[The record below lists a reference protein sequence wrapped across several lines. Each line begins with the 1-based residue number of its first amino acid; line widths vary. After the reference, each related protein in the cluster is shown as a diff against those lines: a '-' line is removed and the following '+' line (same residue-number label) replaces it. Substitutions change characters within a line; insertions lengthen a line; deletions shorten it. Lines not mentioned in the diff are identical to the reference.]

1 MQLSFNAKQK
11 LKLSV
16 TRNKE
21 YLSKYLLEEERV
33 VGAMLD
39 SKKLEPEGE
48 GKYKYTVTSFKVF
61 QLDINPVVSI
71 AVENKDG
78 ILRMSALES
87 KLDGLGII
95 DDFNLIL
102 KANLEATDLG
112 LEGEALLGVSV
123 SQPPLLRLVPKK
135 ILESTG
141 HSVLNGILLGIK
153 SRVQQQL
160 VKDFLDW
167 CELNKI
173 WFFKK
178 LFLWRLVIPFLLINE
193 RCSLV
198 P

>member
-1 MQLSFNAKQK
+1 MLLAFDAKQK

-21 YLSKYLLEEERV
+21 YLSSYLLEEERV

-39 SKKLEPEGE
+39 SKKLVPEGE

-71 AVENKDG
+71 GVENKDG
-78 ILRMSALES
+78 VLTMSALDS

-95 DDFNLIL
+95 DDFKLIL
-102 KANLEATDLG
+102 KANLEATDIG
-112 LEGEALLGVSV
+112 LDGEALLGVKV
-123 SQPPLLRLVPKK
+123 SQPALLKLVPKK

-141 HSVLNGILLGIK
+141 YSVLNGILLGIK

-160 VKDFLDW
+160 VKDFYAW
-167 CELNKI
+167 CELNK
-173 WFFKK
+173 F
-178 LFLWRLVIPFLLINE
+178 
-193 RCSLV
+193 
-198 P
+198 

>member
-1 MQLSFNAKQK
+1 MLLAFDAKQK

-16 TRNKE
+16 KKNKE
-21 YLSKYLLEEERV
+21 YLSNYLLEEERV

-39 SKKLEPEGE
+39 SRKLVPEGE

-71 AVENKDG
+71 AVENNDG
-78 ILRMSALES
+78 VLNMSAIDS
-87 KLDGLGII
+87 KLDGLGMI
-95 DDFNLIL
+95 DDFTLIL
-102 KANLEATDLG
+102 KANLEATDVG

-123 SQPPLLRLVPKK
+123 SQPPILKLVPKK

-167 CELNKI
+167 CQSNQI
-173 WFFKK
+173 
-178 LFLWRLVIPFLLINE
+178 
-193 RCSLV
+193 
-198 P
+198 

>member
-1 MQLSFNAKQK
+1 MLLAFDAKQK

-16 TRNKE
+16 KRNKE
-21 YLSKYLLEEERV
+21 YLPNYLLEEERV

-39 SKKLEPEGE
+39 SKKLVPEGI

-71 AVENKDG
+71 GVENKNG
-78 ILRMSALES
+78 VLKMSALES
-87 KLDGLGII
+87 TLDGLGMV

-102 KANLEATDLG
+102 NANLEATDVG

-123 SQPPLLRLVPKK
+123 SQPPLLKLIPKK

-153 SRVQQQL
+153 ARVQQQL
-160 VKDFLDW
+160 VKDFVDW
-167 CELNKI
+167 CELNQI
-173 WFFKK
+173 
-178 LFLWRLVIPFLLINE
+178 
-193 RCSLV
+193 
-198 P
+198 

>member
-1 MQLSFNAKQK
+1 MLLAFEAKQK

-16 TRNKE
+16 TRNKN
-21 YLSKYLLEEERV
+21 LLTNYLLEEERV

-39 SKKLEPEGE
+39 SKKLEPEGN

-71 AVENKDG
+71 AVENKNG
-78 ILRMSALES
+78 VLKMSALDS
-87 KLDGLGII
+87 KLDGLGMI

-102 KANLEATDLG
+102 KANLEATSVG
-112 LEGEALLGVSV
+112 LEGEAILGVSV
-123 SQPPLLRLVPKK
+123 SQPPLLKFVPKK

-160 VKDFLDW
+160 VKDFFDW
-167 CELNKI
+167 CESSRI
-173 WFFKK
+173 
-178 LFLWRLVIPFLLINE
+178 
-193 RCSLV
+193 
-198 P
+198 

>member
-1 MQLSFNAKQK
+1 MLLAFDAKQK

-16 TRNKE
+16 TSNKE
-21 YLSKYLLEEERV
+21 YLSNYLLEEERV

-39 SKKLEPEGE
+39 SRKLVPEGE

-71 AVENKDG
+71 GVENKDG
-78 ILRMSALES
+78 VLTMSALDS
-87 KLDGLGII
+87 KLDGLGMI
-95 DDFNLIL
+95 DDFKLIL
-102 KANLEATDLG
+102 KANLQATDIG

-123 SQPPLLRLVPKK
+123 SQPPLLKLVPKK

-153 SRVQQQL
+153 ARVQQQL

-167 CELNKI
+167 CESKQI
-173 WFFKK
+173 
-178 LFLWRLVIPFLLINE
+178 
-193 RCSLV
+193 
-198 P
+198 

>member
-1 MQLSFNAKQK
+1 MLLSFDAKQK

-39 SKKLEPEGE
+39 SRKLVPEGK

-61 QLDINPVVSI
+61 QLDINPVVLI
-71 AVENKDG
+71 AVENKNG
-78 ILRMSALES
+78 ILKMSALDS
-87 KLDGLGII
+87 TLDGLGIV

-102 KANLEATDLG
+102 KANLEATNMG

-123 SQPPLLRLVPKK
+123 SQPPLLKLVPKK

-160 VKDFLDW
+160 VNDFSEW
-167 CELNKI
+167 CRLNEI
-173 WFFKK
+173 
-178 LFLWRLVIPFLLINE
+178 
-193 RCSLV
+193 
-198 P
+198 

>member
-1 MQLSFNAKQK
+1 MLLAFDAKQK

-39 SKKLEPEGE
+39 SKKLFPEGE

-71 AVENKDG
+71 AVESNNGVLK
-78 ILRMSALES
+78 MSALDS
-87 KLDGLGII
+87 KLDGLGIV

-102 KANLEATDLG
+102 KANLEATDIG
-112 LEGEALLGVSV
+112 LEGEAILGVSV
-123 SQPPLLRLVPKK
+123 SQPPLLKLVPKK

-167 CELNKI
+167 CESNQI
-173 WFFKK
+173 
-178 LFLWRLVIPFLLINE
+178 
-193 RCSLV
+193 
-198 P
+198 

>member
-1 MQLSFNAKQK
+1 MQLSFDAKQK

-16 TRNKE
+16 TINKE
-21 YLSKYLLEEERV
+21 YLSKYLMEEERV

-39 SKKLEPEGE
+39 SKKLEPEGD

-61 QLDINPVVSI
+61 QLDIKPVVLI
-71 AVENKDG
+71 AVENKNG
-78 ILRMSALES
+78 ILRMSALDS
-87 KLDGLGII
+87 TLDGLGIV

-102 KANLEATDLG
+102 KANLEATDIG

-123 SQPPLLRLVPKK
+123 SQPPLLKLVPKK

-160 VKDFLDW
+160 VKDFLNW
-167 CELNKI
+167 CELKKI
-173 WFFKK
+173 
-178 LFLWRLVIPFLLINE
+178 
-193 RCSLV
+193 
-198 P
+198 

>member
-1 MQLSFNAKQK
+1 MLLSFDAKQK

-39 SKKLEPEGE
+39 SKKLVPEGE
-48 GKYKYTVTSFKVF
+48 GRYKYTVTSFKVF
-61 QLDINPVVSI
+61 QLDIKPVVSI
-71 AVENKDG
+71 AVETKDET
-78 ILRMSALES
+78 LRMSALES
-87 KLDGLGII
+87 KLDGLGIV

-102 KANLEATDLG
+102 KANLKATDIG

-123 SQPPLLRLVPKK
+123 SQPPLLKLVPKK

-160 VKDFLDW
+160 VKDFLEW
-167 CELNKI
+167 CELNK
-173 WFFKK
+173 
-178 LFLWRLVIPFLLINE
+178 V
-193 RCSLV
+193 
-198 P
+198 

>member
-1 MQLSFNAKQK
+1 MLLTFDAKQK

-39 SKKLEPEGE
+39 SRKLVPEGD

-61 QLDINPVVSI
+61 QLDINPVVLI
-71 AVENKDG
+71 AVENKAG
-78 ILRMSALES
+78 ILKMSALDS
-87 KLDGLGII
+87 TLDGLGIV

-102 KANLEATDLG
+102 KANLEATNMG
-112 LEGEALLGVSV
+112 LEGEAILGVSV
-123 SQPPLLRLVPKK
+123 SQPPLLKLVPKK

-160 VKDFLDW
+160 VNDFSEW
-167 CELNKI
+167 CRLNKI
-173 WFFKK
+173 
-178 LFLWRLVIPFLLINE
+178 
-193 RCSLV
+193 
-198 P
+198 

>member
-1 MQLSFNAKQK
+1 MLLSFNAKQK

-16 TRNKE
+16 TLNKE

-39 SKKLEPEGE
+39 SKKLVPEGE

-71 AVENKDG
+71 AVENRDG

-95 DDFNLIL
+95 DDFNLTL
-102 KANLEATDLG
+102 KANLEATDCG

-123 SQPPLLRLVPKK
+123 SQPPLLKLVPKK

-160 VKDFLDW
+160 VRDFLGW
-167 CELNKI
+167 CELNHI
-173 WFFKK
+173 
-178 LFLWRLVIPFLLINE
+178 
-193 RCSLV
+193 
-198 P
+198 

>member
-1 MQLSFNAKQK
+1 MLLSFDAKQK
-11 LKLSV
+11 LKLSIK
-16 TRNKE
+16 RNKE
-21 YLSKYLLEEERV
+21 YLSRYLLEEERV

-39 SKKLEPEGE
+39 PKKLVFEGD
-48 GKYKYTVTSFKVF
+48 GRYKYTVTSFKVF
-61 QLDINPVVSI
+61 QLDINPVVLI
-71 AVENKDG
+71 GVENKDG

-87 KLDGLGII
+87 KLYGLGIV

-102 KANLEATDLG
+102 KANLESTDIG

-123 SQPPLLRLVPKK
+123 SQPSLLKLVPKK

-160 VKDFLDW
+160 IIDFQDW

-173 WFFKK
+173 
-178 LFLWRLVIPFLLINE
+178 
-193 RCSLV
+193 
-198 P
+198 

>member
-1 MQLSFNAKQK
+1 MLISFDARQK

-39 SKKLEPEGE
+39 SKKLVSQGQ

-71 AVENKDG
+71 GVENKNG
-78 ILRMSALES
+78 ILRMSALDS
-87 KLDGLGII
+87 TLDGLGIV

-102 KANLEATDLG
+102 KANLQATDLG

-123 SQPPLLRLVPKK
+123 SQPPLLKLVPKK

-153 SRVQQQL
+153 SRVQKQL

-173 WFFKK
+173 K
-178 LFLWRLVIPFLLINE
+178 
-193 RCSLV
+193 
-198 P
+198 

>member
-1 MQLSFNAKQK
+1 MLLAFDAKQK

-16 TRNKE
+16 KTNKE

-39 SKKLEPEGE
+39 PNKLEPEGE
-48 GKYKYTVTSFKVF
+48 GKYKYTVTSFRVF
-61 QLDINPVVSI
+61 QLDVNPVVSI

-78 ILRMSALES
+78 VLKMSALDS

-95 DDFNLIL
+95 EDFNLIL
-102 KANLEATDLG
+102 KANLEATDSG

-123 SQPPLLRLVPKK
+123 SQPPLLKLIPKK
-135 ILESTG
+135 LLESTG

-160 VKDFLDW
+160 IKDFVNW
-167 CELNKI
+167 CESNQI
-173 WFFKK
+173 
-178 LFLWRLVIPFLLINE
+178 
-193 RCSLV
+193 
-198 P
+198 